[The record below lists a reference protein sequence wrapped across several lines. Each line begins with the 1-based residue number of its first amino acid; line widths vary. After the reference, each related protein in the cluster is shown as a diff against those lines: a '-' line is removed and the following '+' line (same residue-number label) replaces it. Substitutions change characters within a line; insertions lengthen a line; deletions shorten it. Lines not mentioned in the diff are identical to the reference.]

1 MRVTASATIEG
12 STTNRVQVRGPR
24 GGISHKQYVRC
35 KKCCGTPWGEAHKV
49 GCERAIRRERRA
61 PRYRADRTR
70 GAHPN
75 PAIATSSPTKVI
87 AISIALDEL
96 AELDAHAEQRRM
108 SRSHFI
114 REAVRTAIESRE
126 VGA

>member
-1 MRVTASATIEG
+1 MRVTATIEG

-49 GCERAIRRERRA
+49 GCERAIRRERRE

-75 PAIATSSPTKVI
+75 PAIATSCPTKVI

-96 AELDAHAEQRRM
+96 AELDAHAERIKM
-108 SRSHFI
+108 ARSHLI
-114 REAVRTAIESRE
+114 RAAVAEYIAKRAP
-126 VGA
+126 